1 MARNMKLEL
10 LTFSLILYQSKNCG
24 HRIHVLFMMYDVYWY
39 CQMKK
44 KRLIM
49 EILKKEWFIWKFGKK
64 GVVEKRGGGEETKS
78 MPHALVSY
86 TPFCYICVIRCKMC
100 SWFRYNYQFCPN
112 LVWWIWVGR
121 KHSTSSY
128 LSTILMRW
136 TRWSID
142 LTSYAKVHHK
152 LMSKNLSFMCRRCDI
167 LHSREV
173 V

>member
-1 MARNMKLEL
+1 MTSTDIVKWR
-10 LTFSLILYQSKNCG
+10 KNDW
-24 HRIHVLFMMYDVYWY
+24 L
-39 CQMKK
+39 
-44 KRLIM
+44 
-49 EILKKEWFIWKFGKK
+49 WKFLKRNDLYENLEK
-64 GVVEKRGGGEETKS
+64 RGVVEKRGGDEETKS
-78 MPHALVSY
+78 MPHAPVSY